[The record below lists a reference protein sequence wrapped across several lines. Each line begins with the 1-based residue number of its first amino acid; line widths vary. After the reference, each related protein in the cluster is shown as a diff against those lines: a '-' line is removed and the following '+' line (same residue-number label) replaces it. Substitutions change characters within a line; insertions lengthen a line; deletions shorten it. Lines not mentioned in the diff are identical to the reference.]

1 MLPIQ
6 AVNGATSKHAFSFDW
21 GRTTNSDHYANRRG
35 KEYGYGVIV
44 EPGTRNIYI
53 VGKRGTQPSQETTP
67 GGAADDHWA
76 ERAFVLKLDQQGNV
90 LWNRE
95 LNKDGQKN
103 DPVSS
108 QRWRRYSKFNSI
120 CLNPLTGDVYCVGYT
135 DAQYPD
141 HYNWARL
148 SGDCLVAKYNSSGT
162 LQYQKFYGRNKTD
175 AGQGVE
181 WFPLE
186 ESYSG
191 CRALSDGTFVASGG
205 TTNHPGSNSLVYTSG
220 RNNNVMLTRW
230 NSNGT
235 VSWSKWISI
244 DGTQNNA
251 TTQVSSTGGGIGGVD
266 SSNNIYFI
274 ASGGTNGSTEGSYII
289 KFNSS
294 GTVQFQKKI
303 SRIFVN
309 PFNNTLTAWDS
320 LTVSKSGDMYLK
332 SYRGSG
338 NDHGI
343 VKLNSSGAVQW
354 TKSFPGNGSDTTSLK
369 IDDQGN
375 LWLLSY
381 DARLICVDSNGNII
395 RRMQITTSGA
405 GGFTYGFTVDEGYI
419 TIIVAGRYLG
429 PQTTFTREN
438 NLGVF
443 RFEVSGINN
452 GSYTHTNSDGS
463 TLTVTVSSPSTSSA
477 SSYSN
482 PSVSNSSQVSI
493 INYAG
498 NTPTRLNNGSC
509 TNFTNSSPPNSST
522 LTV

>member
-21 GRTTNSDHYANRRG
+21 GRTTTSNHYTARAG
-35 KEYGYGVIV
+35 KEYAFDVVV

-53 VGKRGTQPSQETTP
+53 VGRRGTQPSEETTP
-67 GGAADDHWA
+67 GGVSDIHWA
-76 ERAFVLKLDQQGNV
+76 ERAYILKLDQQGNV

-95 LNKDGQKN
+95 LSKDGRKN
-103 DPVSS
+103 DPVSG
-108 QRWRRYSKFNSI
+108 QRWRRYSKFNDI
-120 CLNPLTGDVYCVGYT
+120 CINPLTGDLYCVGYT

-191 CRALSDGTFVASGG
+191 CRALSDGTFVASGS
-205 TTNHPGSNSLVYTSG
+205 TSNHPGSNSLIYSANL
-220 RNNNVMLTRW
+220 NNNLMLTRW

-235 VSWSKWISI
+235 VSWSKWLSI

-251 TTQVSSTGGGIGGVD
+251 STQVSSTGGGIGGVD
-266 SSNNIYFI
+266 SSNNIYVI
-274 ASGGTNGSTEGSYII
+274 ANGGTNGSTRGSYIM

-294 GTVQFQKKI
+294 GTLQWQKSI
-303 SRIFVN
+303 SGIF
-309 PFNNTLTAWDS
+309 FNSNLNYYNNWDS
-320 LTVSKSGDMYLK
+320 FIVSKSGDMYLK
-332 SYRGSG
+332 SYRGPG

-343 VKLNSSGAVQW
+343 LKLNSNGTPQW
-354 TKSFPGNGSDTTSLK
+354 TKSFPGNTDNTSTLFA
-369 IDDQGN
+369 DEEGN
-375 LWLLSY
+375 LWLGSY
-381 DARLICVDSNGNII
+381 FGKFICVDSNGNIV
-395 RRMQITTSGA
+395 RRVEITTNGA
-405 GGFTYGFTVDEGYI
+405 GGFHQGFTVDEGYI
-419 TIIVAGRYLG
+419 TIITAGRVIG
-429 PQTTFTREN
+429 TQTSVSKEQT
-438 NLGVF
+438 LGVF
-443 RFEVSGINN
+443 RFEVSGVNN
-452 GSYTHTNSDGS
+452 GSFTHTNSDGS
-463 TLTVTVSSPSTSSA
+463 TLTVTVSTPSSSSPS
-477 SSYSN
+477 SYTN

-509 TNFTNSSPPNSST
+509 TNFTNSSPPYGKT

>member
-21 GRTTNSDHYANRRG
+21 GRTTSSDHYANRRG
-35 KEYGYGVIV
+35 KEYPFDVIV

-53 VGKRGTQPSQETTP
+53 VGKRGTNPAQETTP

-95 LNKDGQKN
+95 LNKDGMKN
-103 DPVSS
+103 DPVSGG
-108 QRWRRYSKFNSI
+108 RWRRYSRFDGV
-120 CLNPLTGDVYCVGYT
+120 CLNALTGDVYCVGET
-135 DAQYPD
+135 DAHYGD
-141 HYNWARL
+141 HYNWVPT
-148 SGDCLVAKYNSSGT
+148 SQDCLVAKYNSSGT
-162 LQYQKFYGRNKTD
+162 LQYQKFYGRNLTEW
-175 AGQGVE
+175 GQGVGTWYPTNE
-181 WFPLE
+181 D
-186 ESYSG
+186 YVD
-191 CRALSDGTFVASGG
+191 CKALSDGRFVAAGG
-205 TTNHPGSNSLVYTSG
+205 TTNNGTS
-220 RNNNVMLTRW
+220 NNNFLLTAW
-230 NSNGT
+230 NANGT

-244 DGTQNNA
+244 DGTQNN
-251 TTQVSSTGGGIGGVD
+251 TSSTVSSCGGALAGVD
-266 SSNNIYFI
+266 SSDNVYVLVN
-274 ASGGTNGSTEGSYII
+274 GGSSSTSHVM

-294 GTVQFQKKI
+294 GTVQWQKNIQKI
-303 SRIFVN
+303 FTN
-309 PFNNTLTAWDS
+309 PFNNTLTTWGNP
-320 LTVSKSGDMYLK
+320 TVSKSGDVYIRA
-332 SYRGSG
+332 YRGSG

-343 VKLNSSGAVQW
+343 LKLNSNGAAQW
-354 TKSFPGNGSDTTSLK
+354 TKSFPGNGSDTTYQK

-381 DARLICVDSNGNII
+381 FGSLICVDSNGNII

-405 GGFTYGFTVDEGYI
+405 GGFTQGFTVDEGYV
-419 TIIVAGRYLG
+419 TIVTDGRNLG
-429 PQTTFTREN
+429 PQTTFTRES
-438 NLGVF
+438 NLAVF
-443 RFEVSGINN
+443 RFEISGVNN

-482 PSVSNSSQVSI
+482 PSVSNSSVSV
-493 INYAG
+493 INYPG
-498 NTPTRLNNGSC
+498 NGSLRFNNGTC